1 MKIANRVNKNQLKV
15 NEKGK
20 ELKREMHFMF
30 HHNVILIVPHPNEV
44 KWADMMR
51 EQQLGQPDSRGFY
64 CFTATWPAELT
75 DSLFVDSTHIF
86 LRKI

>member
-44 KWADMMR
+44 SQSN
-51 EQQLGQPDSRGFY
+51 EQ
-64 CFTATWPAELT
+64 
-75 DSLFVDSTHIF
+75 I
-86 LRKI
+86 